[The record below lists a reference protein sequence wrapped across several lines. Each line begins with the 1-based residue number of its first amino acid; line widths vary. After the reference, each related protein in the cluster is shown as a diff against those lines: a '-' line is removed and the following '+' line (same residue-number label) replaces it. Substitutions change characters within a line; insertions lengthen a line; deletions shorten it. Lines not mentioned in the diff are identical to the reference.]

1 MSDADA
7 AAQALAEA
15 VREQMYARD
24 HAARALGITVEA
36 IGPGFARC
44 RMVVRQD
51 MVNGHGTCHG
61 GLTFTL
67 ADAAFAYAC
76 NACNRATVAQG
87 AQISF
92 IAPARL
98 GEVLTA
104 SAQEQSRAGPHRDL
118 RRHGRQARRHGGRA
132 VPRHLLRD
140 PRRGG
145 RGGRGRGVGS
155 EHGHAPARASRARPD
170 RDRLARRDRGLA
182 ARAAH
187 GDAAPRR
194 LSGSRT
200 IGRRSSRRA
209 SIRTI

>member
-1 MSDADA
+1 MAVETP
-7 AAQALAEA
+7 QQLAET

-24 HAARALGITVEA
+24 HAAKALGITVEA

-92 IAPARL
+92 IAPARV

-104 SAQEQSRAGPHRDL
+104 SAQERSRAGRTGICDVTVAKPDGTVVALFRGTSYET
-118 RRHGRQARRHGGRA
+118 RGA
-132 VPRHLLRD
+132 V
-140 PRRGG
+140 
-145 RGGRGRGVGS
+145 
-155 EHGHAPARASRARPD
+155 
-170 RDRLARRDRGLA
+170 LA
-182 ARAAH
+182 AGEVAE
-187 GDAAPRR
+187 
-194 LSGSRT
+194 
-200 IGRRSSRRA
+200 
-209 SIRTI
+209 

>member
-1 MSDADA
+1 MAVETP
-7 AAQALAEA
+7 QQLAEA

-24 HAARALGITVEA
+24 HTAKALGITVEE

-92 IAPARL
+92 IAPARV

-104 SAQEQSRAGPHRDL
+104 SAQEQSRAGRTGIYDVTVAKPDGTVVALFRGTSYET
-118 RRHGRQARRHGGRA
+118 RGA
-132 VPRHLLRD
+132 V
-140 PRRGG
+140 
-145 RGGRGRGVGS
+145 V
-155 EHGHAPARASRARPD
+155 
-170 RDRLARRDRGLA
+170 A
-182 ARAAH
+182 AAEVAE
-187 GDAAPRR
+187 
-194 LSGSRT
+194 
-200 IGRRSSRRA
+200 
-209 SIRTI
+209 